1 WFAEEK
7 RFCLWLTN
15 LPREE
20 YSANDV
26 MSIYRCRW
34 QVELLFKE
42 LKSDTNWQ
50 RFGTGQKAIVE
61 GLVWA
66 SLLALIIRRSLARQS
81 IPSVSLYKAAKNV
94 DVWLLPVLEAYLH
107 QAGSEITEKLDWAL
121 RYISRNALK

>member
-1 WFAEEK
+1 
-7 RFCLWLTN
+7 
-15 LPREE
+15 
-20 YSANDV
+20 
-26 MSIYRCRW
+26 
-34 QVELLFKE
+34 
-42 LKSDTNWQ
+42 WQ

-121 RYISRNALK
+121 RYISRNALKSPQRKSKKNITLDGIYEKLNA